1 MDLAELKR
9 IVEDKISLLAAS
21 EAMRKEEKE
30 KSQRDTFIRIDLES
44 QIAVLKKN
52 SERREKKLAELSDEN
67 AELKY
72 VIIDNE
78 RDIKNLESRVNQLS
92 KSREDQ
98 KVSENVVVVENQVN
112 KTISRMKLKNDD
124 IDDICNIIC
133 NSTVEKYGERAWF
146 HLNNYGYSKIEEKL
160 EQLTQVVFYNKESC
174 IKFRDIT
181 REYIVNNGG
190 QMEWNGYVKYMKDHD
205 NKAERENKLRMSLKE
220 AKGKIN
226 IKVRYPIGD
235 VYREDVAK
243 KSVEATVQFKTLD
256 GKMSTEMKFY
266 AINMEHDMVIGLDF
280 LVDSVQSLR
289 IEDPHIIKIFKDAD
303 NNKLAHKVKLTLFEK
318 DKKVVDNHSKVVAS
332 GSFKDLQVNGRMLMS
347 MKTLRITVTKGA
359 VVNDK
364 VSDHVEKTDK
374 VVSEV
379 AASKVVP
386 KVVDELNKEQLDA
399 KVKEYTDWINN
410 KFKDVLV
417 ESLPNFT
424 PPVNWFLL

>member
-1 MDLAELKR
+1 MMKTNRTVDGVLSENISLKEENKKLLMDLAELKR
-9 IVEDKISLLAAS
+9 IVEDKISLLATS

-44 QIAVLKKN
+44 EIAVLKKN

-78 RDIKNLESRVNQLS
+78 RDIKSLESRVTQLS

-190 QMEWNGYVKYMKDHD
+190 QMEWNGYVRYMKDHD

-220 AKGKIN
+220 AKGKISIYGEN
-226 IKVRYPIGD
+226 LGSYCSLFLENR
-235 VYREDVAK
+235 
-243 KSVEATVQFKTLD
+243 
-256 GKMSTEMKFY
+256 
-266 AINMEHDMVIGLDF
+266 MVW
-280 LVDSVQSLR
+280 
-289 IEDPHIIKIFKDAD
+289 E
-303 NNKLAHKVKLTLFEK
+303 N
-318 DKKVVDNHSKVVAS
+318 
-332 GSFKDLQVNGRMLMS
+332 
-347 MKTLRITVTKGA
+347 
-359 VVNDK
+359 
-364 VSDHVEKTDK
+364 
-374 VVSEV
+374 
-379 AASKVVP
+379 
-386 KVVDELNKEQLDA
+386 
-399 KVKEYTDWINN
+399 YTDHQRIAEL
-410 KFKDVLV
+410 KVD
-417 ESLPNFT
+417 LPNFITTQFVDKYNKTITKGNTKSIEEWVKVLRDIGEVTYKNYLDKKEREQKVT
-424 PPVNWFLL
+424 PRVKEFNSVKVQNAVEKSDKPTDEEKVRKPFVKGRLTCFYCKKEGHVRNSCPDLAK